1 MAKQAIKNSNNG
13 ATDMEKESGSEQGP
27 VDPMRGWRRFVR
39 DEFIRLRDTMCAA
52 FKERET
58 VVEALLAAL
67 LAGEHVVLLGPPGTG
82 KSAVARALTGA
93 FQDAAYFETMLT
105 RYSEPSDLF
114 GGVDLPKWTTT
125 GVYERRSAGML
136 QEANV
141 AFLDE
146 TFKANASVLN
156 SLLSAM
162 NERKYFDG
170 GKCVQMPLRTLVGAS
185 NEMPE
190 SAELGA
196 MWDRFI
202 VRLNV
207 EYVRE
212 QDSFSDIVTG
222 VVDPSECTQGFGL
235 TMAHLD
241 AAQVQIALIP
251 LSADVVPSLYALRC
265 VLGQEGIVVSD
276 RRWRKLVG
284 LLRAWAWLS
293 GDSQVDV
300 LHFEILKHGLWSDPR
315 EVSKVNQIVV
325 KTASPALQEATEAF
339 DAIMEQVTALPNDGN
354 VRSQGASV
362 TAEIKKAIK
371 KLEQVQADSSTAVAA
386 RIAPMVLTLREKHA
400 DIIRRITE
408 EMSLT

>member
-1 MAKQAIKNSNNG
+1 MASNINKKTT
-13 ATDMEKESGSEQGP
+13 AASISP
-27 VDPMRGWRRFVR
+27 HAAFAA
-39 DEFIRLRDTMCAA
+39 LRSTLCAA

-58 VVEALLAAL
+58 VVEALLAAM

-93 FQDAAYFETMLT
+93 FVDATYFETLLT

-136 QEANV
+136 QEACI

-146 TFKANASVLN
+146 TFNGNPSVLN

-162 NERKYFDG
+162 NERKYFDA
-170 GKCVQMPLRTLVGAS
+170 GKCVAMPLRTMIGAS
-185 NEMPE
+185 NVMPE
-190 SAELGA
+190 GGELGA

-212 QDSFSDIVTG
+212 QDSFADIVTLAS
-222 VVDPSECTQGFGL
+222 DPSACTAHMGL
-235 TMAHLD
+235 TLADLD
-241 AAQVQIALIP
+241 AAQKEIAAMP
-251 LSADVVPSLYALRC
+251 LDADVVPSLYALRC

-339 DAIMEQVTALPNDGN
+339 DAIMEQVTALPNDGS

-371 KLEQVQADSSTAVAA
+371 KLEQAQADSSTAVAA
-386 RIAPMVLTLREKHA
+386 RIAPMVLSLREKHA